1 MKNLSSI
8 VQRLISGGV
17 EFVLIGGFAAV
28 AHGSPMGTQD
38 VDICCSFAEDN
49 LMRIQTALSDLNPVH
64 RSRPDI
70 RLDLTP
76 ELCSRLKN
84 LYLKTDLGL
93 LDCLGEVLGLGEY
106 AEVKQHAVELP
117 LPAGICHVLNIDS
130 LIIAKEA
137 VGRRRDL
144 ETVALLKEI
153 KNRPNPSSG
162 SASA

>member
-1 MKNLSSI
+1 MNNLSSI

-28 AHGSPMGTQD
+28 AHGSPLGTQD

-49 LMRIQTALSDLNPVH
+49 LMRIQASILDLHPVH

-70 RLDLTP
+70 PLDLTP

-84 LYLKTDLGL
+84 LYLRTDLGL
-93 LDCLGEVLGLGEY
+93 LDCLGEVLGLGVY
-106 AEVKQHAVELP
+106 AEVKNHAVDLN
-117 LPAGICHVLNIDS
+117 LPAGTCRVLDIDS

-137 VGRRRDL
+137 VGRRRDI

-153 KNRPNPSSG
+153 KNRPLSPSS
-162 SASA
+162 SKPI